1 MREKTIALWSET
13 GDGPLRALVAVV
25 AFGLLTALWASL
37 WVPSAPL
44 P

>member
-1 MREKTIALWSET
+1 MREKTSDLWSET
-13 GDGPLRALVAVV
+13 RDGPVRALVAAA